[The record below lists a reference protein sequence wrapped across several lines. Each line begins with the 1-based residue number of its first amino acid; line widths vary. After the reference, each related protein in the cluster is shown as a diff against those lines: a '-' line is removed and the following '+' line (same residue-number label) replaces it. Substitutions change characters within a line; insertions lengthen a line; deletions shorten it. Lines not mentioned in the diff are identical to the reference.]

1 MFWPPRN
8 KVNTFPWQTPIPHP
22 HPTSGSPMSSK
33 VLTCPATRSV
43 PILFNPP
50 PPPPIFP
57 DPQLKSVNLCSSKFS
72 TFPFCV
78 WVLCWRKWTDLQSL
92 VLFQYHLGL
101 IDYVESE
108 LICSQLCYSN
118 TVLSRMNMLKVNW
131 FTVIGVVPIP
141 SWADRLC

>member
-22 HPTSGSPMSSK
+22 TLPLAHPWAQKSWPVQQQGQYLSFST
-33 VLTCPATRSV
+33 
-43 PILFNPP
+43 P

-78 WVLCWRKWTDLQSL
+78 WVLCWKWTDLQSL